1 MSRIKTK
8 SSRRE
13 RTKSLVFR
21 EKSSDIVDR
30 SRHAWTQRDHQQG
43 NDEYK
48 DERFNDKSEDHKLE
62 TQGGTTIELDLNT
75 HVENYCTTRPK
86 QFDLNGFSWN

>member
-1 MSRIKTK
+1 MGVGMHGHRG
-8 SSRRE
+8 
-13 RTKSLVFR
+13 
-21 EKSSDIVDR
+21 
-30 SRHAWTQRDHQQG
+30 HQQG
-43 NDEYK
+43 SNEYNK

-62 TQGGTTIELDLNT
+62 TQSTKTELDLNT